1 MYRILSMSG
10 NLLSG
15 EIASFGEAQEI
26 AEDLELQLDLVCV
39 IEHLVNGEWVRVD
52 PVMGGEA

>member
-1 MYRILSMSG
+1 MYRISSMSG

-15 EIASFGEAQEI
+15 EITSFGEAQET

-39 IEHLVNGEWVRVD
+39 IQQLVNGKWVRVD
-52 PVMGGEA
+52 PVMDGGT

>member
-1 MYRILSMSG
+1 MSG

-15 EIASFGEAQEI
+15 EITSFGEAQET

-39 IEHLVNGEWVRVD
+39 IQQLVNGKWVRVD
-52 PVMGGEA
+52 PVMDGGT